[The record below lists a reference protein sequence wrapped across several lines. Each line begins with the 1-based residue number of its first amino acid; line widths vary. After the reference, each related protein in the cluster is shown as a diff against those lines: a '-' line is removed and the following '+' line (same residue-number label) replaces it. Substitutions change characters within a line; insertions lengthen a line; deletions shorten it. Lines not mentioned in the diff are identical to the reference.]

1 MIINDDYQCPNHL
14 KCFNDHWQE
23 ERNIADDVFDQ
34 LQTKSKAAA
43 SGWLGTALKEMKDKS
58 VPLRKDSFRSFVICT
73 AGLIIESGSN
83 RLLEAVVSNKE
94 MASLARDQRHMAD
107 NQKNLDL
114 MVTKVAS
121 AINRFANEGWRMG
134 LMGRRTAHYI
144 GLLRI
149 IKARNEATNE
159 RLKALPLHL
168 VAAIGMSASSGVQ
181 WLPPEGEFK
190 LGVSPA
196 LADHIIKMI
205 RETTIHLT
213 HPKNSFC
220 EMDYDYTG
228 RGTRLLE
235 LICQWEGRVDES
247 CALFFEPTK
256 YHLLAPILNPLMPLR
271 FKDYNL
277 KRLQKKAKTPVP
289 LEFASPYYPFRDFAT
304 SSSSS
309 EDTSGSDEEEIQ
321 EIKGGEVEEKREKEQ
336 ELTVKKEE
344 KKDQTA
350 EEKRLKDQKELEKKV
365 QAEKLAAAS
374 RERREEAEA
383 AKQEQ
388 QKREE
393 EEGKE
398 KQLAARKERGRRREE
413 DRTVR
418 YEHSP
423 NKGTKFGRGFKK
435 PRRDLQYREDVGPG
449 EFGSEPTVAWS
460 YSRIRETQ
468 KSDNRTCQMA
478 PNECRGFSFDRR
490 TKKYFACP
498 KTHPWAQ

>member
-1 MIINDDYQCPNHL
+1 M

-23 ERNIADDVFDQ
+23 ERSIADDVFDQ
-34 LQTKSKAAA
+34 LQAKSKTAA
-43 SGWLGTALKEMKDKS
+43 SGWLGTALKEMRNKS
-58 VPLRKDSFRSFVICT
+58 VPLRKESFRSFVICT
-73 AGLIIESGSN
+73 AGLIIESSPN
-83 RLLEAVVSNKE
+83 RLLEAFVSSEE
-94 MASLARDQRHMAD
+94 MASLAQDQRHPAD

-114 MVTKVAS
+114 MVTKAAS

-134 LMGRRTAHYI
+134 LLGRRTSHYI

-149 IKARNEATNE
+149 IKARNESTNE

-168 VAAIGMSASSGVQ
+168 VAAIGMTASSGVQ
-181 WLPPEGEFK
+181 WLPPSGEFK
-190 LGVSPA
+190 VGVSPA

-213 HPKNSFC
+213 CPKKSFC
-220 EMDYDYTG
+220 DMDYDYTG
-228 RGTRLLE
+228 RATRLLE
-235 LICQWEGRVDES
+235 LICRWEGRVDES
-247 CALFFEPTK
+247 CALYFEPTK
-256 YHLLAPILNPLMPLR
+256 YHLLAPVLNPLMPLK

-289 LEFASPYYPFRDFAT
+289 LEFVSLYYPFRDFAT

-321 EIKGGEVEEKREKEQ
+321 EIQEIKEGEKKEGGAEEKKEKEQ

-344 KKDQTA
+344 KKDPTP
-350 EEKRLKDQKELEKKV
+350 EEKKLRDQEELEKKV

-383 AKQEQ
+383 ARQEKK
-388 QKREE
+388 KREE
-393 EEGKE
+393 EEGKA
-398 KQLAARKERGRRREE
+398 KQLAARKERGRRERREE

-418 YEHSP
+418 YEPSP
-423 NKGTKFGRGFKK
+423 NKGAKFGRGFKK
-435 PRRDLQYREDVGPG
+435 PRRDLEYREDVRPG
-449 EFGSEPTVAWS
+449 GSASEPTAAWS

-468 KSDNRTCQMA
+468 KTDSRTCQMA
-478 PNECRGFSFDRR
+478 PNECHGFSFDRR
-490 TKKYFACP
+490 TKRYVACP
-498 KTHPWAQ
+498 KTHPWAVV